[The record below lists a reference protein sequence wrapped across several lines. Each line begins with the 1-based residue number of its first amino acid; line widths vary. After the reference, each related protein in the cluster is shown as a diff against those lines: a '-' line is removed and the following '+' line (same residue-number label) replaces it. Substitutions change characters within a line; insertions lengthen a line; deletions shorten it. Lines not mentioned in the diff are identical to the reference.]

1 MEINRIWSDK
11 KKSPTSIQDGVITR
25 FSLTVSEMENS
36 VLELLKKLEKGYGLR
51 KWAIS
56 RDTGI
61 PIDILTVILKRLKDS
76 KKIELIMIFDES
88 TCMADGSGYCIAGGM
103 LSV

>member
-1 MEINRIWSDK
+1 MKEIMSDEI
-11 KKSPTSIQDGVITR
+11 KSSTSLQDGVITE

-36 VLELLKKLEKGYGLR
+36 VLEILKKLEKGYALR

-76 KKIELIMIFDES
+76 KKIELIMIFDDS
-88 TCMADGSGYCIAGGM
+88 TCKADGSGYCIAGGM